1 MTYYFSLMLK
11 VLIFWIS
18 ILLLKNPKSEKEDE
32 DISCK
37 EAVVEAFDD
46 EESLNQ
52 VLLEQESFWEI
63 QIP

>member
-18 ILLLKNPKSEKEDE
+18 ILLLKSPKSEIEDG

-37 EAVVEAFDD
+37 EAAVEAFDD

-52 VLLEQESFWEI
+52 DLLEQESFWEI

>member
-18 ILLLKNPKSEKEDE
+18 ILLLKNPKSEIEDG

-52 VLLEQESFWEI
+52 VLLEQECFWEI

>member
-1 MTYYFSLMLK
+1 MLK

-18 ILLLKNPKSEKEDE
+18 ILLLKNLKSEIEDG

-37 EAVVEAFDD
+37 EAAVEAFDD

-52 VLLEQESFWEI
+52 DLLEQESF
-63 QIP
+63 